1 MFSFQKTSRISDD
14 VEDDRDATELT
25 MQEKRALSKDIKNQL
40 KKLCVPDNF
49 LAYYQ
54 NKVEKCH
61 MTILDVEKALKARD
75 MRDMLEEGDDE
86 EGFDDSD
93 AEHYR
98 ADDDEDM

>member
-1 MFSFQKTSRISDD
+1 MFSFQKTTCNSND
-14 VEDDRDATELT
+14 VEDDRDVTELT
-25 MQEKRALSKDIKNQL
+25 VQEKRALSKEIKNEL

-61 MTILDVEKALKARD
+61 MTILDVEKALKAQD
-75 MRDMLEEGDDE
+75 MRDMLEGGDNE

-93 AEHYR
+93 VEHYR